1 MLGPVTAVCYD
12 AVPMNPS
19 PEIQTAEPLE
29 AQNLAERKAESH
41 LEKRESGL
49 KSKLSPRQVAMIG
62 LGCTIGTG
70 LFLGSA
76 ISVKQAGP
84 AVILS
89 FAAGGLIALTVMWAL
104 AEMAVEHPAAGSFGL
119 YAEMYLHPW
128 AGFAVRYTYWLCLV
142 MVVGSEVVAA
152 AIYCAF
158 WFPQVPAPLWI
169 AMFSVAL
176 VAINTLSIEDF
187 GSIEYWFAMIK
198 VVTIVAFLV
207 LGAMLLFGIGFPR
220 IGAANFTAHGGFMP
234 GGWKGVGLGVV
245 MAIFSFLGLEIVGT
259 TAGEATDPKRAVPR
273 ALRRTLAW
281 LALFYLGG
289 LALVVGIVPWTEI
302 GLGQSPF
309 VRVFERVGIPAA
321 SHIMNFVVL
330 TAALSSALANLYFC
344 ARLLFSLAR
353 GRFAPT
359 GLGKLSKRGM
369 PVAAVL
375 ASSVGLVLAL
385 VLSKLFQETAFV
397 FLIGVAFFGG
407 PFIWL
412 MTLVTHIAFRRRVQ
426 RENREIVK
434 IAPLGIW
441 SSLAGIAALIAV
453 LVSTRW
459 VEGFQKALPAGS
471 AWLAFVTVC
480 YFIWRKF
487 QPRETT
493 D

>member
-1 MLGPVTAVCYD
+1 
-12 AVPMNPS
+12 MNPS
-19 PEIQTAEPLE
+19 AGTNETVEAPER
-29 AQNLAERKAESH
+29 QNLAERGAESH
-41 LEKRESGL
+41 LEKREAGL

-76 ISVKQAGP
+76 ISVKLAGP

-89 FAAGGLIALTVMWAL
+89 FLAGALIALTVMWAL
-104 AEMAVEHPAAGSFGL
+104 AEMAVEHPAPGSFGL

-142 MVVGSEVVAA
+142 MVVGSEVVAG
-152 AIYCAF
+152 AIYCGF
-158 WFPQVPAPLWI
+158 WFPQVPAPVWI
-169 AMFSVAL
+169 GIFSVGL

-187 GSIEYWFAMIK
+187 GAIEYWFAMIK
-198 VVTIVAFLV
+198 VVTILAFLV

-220 IGAANFTAHGGFMP
+220 IGAANFTTHGGFIP
-234 GGWKGVGLGVV
+234 NGWKGVGLGVV
-245 MAIFSFLGLEIVGT
+245 MAIFSYLGLEIVGT
-259 TAGEATDPKRAVPR
+259 TAGEASDPKGAVPR
-273 ALRRTLAW
+273 ALRRTLTW
-281 LALFYLGG
+281 LAVFYLGG

-330 TAALSSALANLYFC
+330 SAALSSALANLYFC

-353 GRFAPT
+353 GGFAPT
-359 GLGKLSKRGM
+359 ALGKLSKRGM

-375 ASSVGLVLAL
+375 ASSVGLVVAL
-385 VLSKLFQETAFV
+385 VLSNIFKETAFV

-412 MTLVTHIAFRRRVQ
+412 MTLATHIAFRRRVAK
-426 RENREIVK
+426 ENRAIVR

-441 SSLAGIAALIAV
+441 GSTVGIAALLAV
-453 LVSTRW
+453 LASTW
-459 VEGFQKALPAGS
+459 WIANFHVALLAGPP
-471 AWLAFVTVC
+471 WLAFLTVC
-480 YFIWRKF
+480 YFIWRKLR
-487 QPRETT
+487 PRENVG
-493 D
+493 